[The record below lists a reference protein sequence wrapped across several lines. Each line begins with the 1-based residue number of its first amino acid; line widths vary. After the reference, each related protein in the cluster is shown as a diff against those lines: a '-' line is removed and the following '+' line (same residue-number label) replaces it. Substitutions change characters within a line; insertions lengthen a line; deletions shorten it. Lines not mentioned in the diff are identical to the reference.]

1 MDNGPAGKPSIDVN
15 DTAMLSGKISLPVVY
30 FRNVPSACE
39 SNDRISFFRKSRHCL
54 SASLLGLHSIDLTT
68 FLADGVF
75 DVKNSAMRSG
85 FLKGSYLLSSHKIG
99 AQH

>member
-1 MDNGPAGKPSIDVN
+1 MGLRAKPSIDVN
-15 DTAMLSGKISLPVVY
+15 DAAMLSGKISLPVVY
-30 FRNVPSACE
+30 FRKVQSAGE
-39 SNDRISFFRKSRHCL
+39 SNERINFFRKSRHCL

-75 DVKNSAMRSG
+75 DAKNSAMRSG

>member
-1 MDNGPAGKPSIDVN
+1 MGLRAKPSIDVN
-15 DTAMLSGKISLPVVY
+15 DTAMLLGKISLPVVY
-30 FRNVPSACE
+30 FRKVQSAGE
-39 SNDRISFFRKSRHCL
+39 SNDRINFFRKSRHCL
-54 SASLLGLHSIDLTT
+54 SASLLGLHSIYLTT

-75 DVKNSAMRSG
+75 DAKNSAVRSG